1 MKLIRWDDSTYQ
13 EGLYLEKRVLQ
24 KDSLIL
30 DEVMVL
36 VMEGLGEIDKVLTEG
51 DFVKSVIR
59 LG

>member
-13 EGLYLEKRVLQ
+13 EGLYLEKRALQ

-36 VMEGLGEIDKVLTEG
+36 VMEGLGEIDKVLTED

-59 LG
+59 LS

>member
-1 MKLIRWDDSTYQ
+1 M
-13 EGLYLEKRVLQ
+13 EKRALQ

-30 DEVMVL
+30 GEVMVL